1 MNNVSLVEQ
10 AILFGTESF
19 IKTQKEYTKC
29 KNKKKQLVI
38 FVIFISNKKMES
50 LKQRCLKIL
59 VGDSEKPFGK
69 YFHEYHLFCA
79 SNEFLIE
86 VERTYCWYCDCIY
99 SEKKLY
105 VTSVDLT
112 WMIYHNTELETID
125 KTSKIPK
132 IYRTLMI
139 FIHLMKY

>member
-59 VGDSEKPFGK
+59 VGDSEKPYGK
-69 YFHEYHLFCA
+69 YF
-79 SNEFLIE
+79 
-86 VERTYCWYCDCIY
+86 
-99 SEKKLY
+99 
-105 VTSVDLT
+105 
-112 WMIYHNTELETID
+112 HNTELETID